1 MWNSSGEAPPLPS
14 PPAAVAAAAAAVAA
28 AAAAAP
34 EVGEEVAEEADDE
47 EVDAGWKPSE
57 ATTQSSSALCPRA
70 TTTSRGSTENVSVA
84 FEPVT
89 PAIQSNPKKRNKK
102 KSIYIYV
109 YIKIKKS
116 KPRNSSNQININKF
130 NQINPFG

>member
-14 PPAAVAAAAAAVAA
+14 PPAAIAA

-89 PAIQSNPKKRNKK
+89 PAIQSNPKKKK
-102 KSIYIYV
+102 QKKIYLYV
-109 YIKIKKS
+109 CI
-116 KPRNSSNQININKF
+116 
-130 NQINPFG
+130 

>member
-14 PPAAVAAAAAAVAA
+14 PPAAIAAAAVAAA

-102 KSIYIYV
+102 KSIYMCV
-109 YIKIKKS
+109 YKNQNPEIRQIKSI
-116 KPRNSSNQININKF
+116 
-130 NQINPFG
+130 